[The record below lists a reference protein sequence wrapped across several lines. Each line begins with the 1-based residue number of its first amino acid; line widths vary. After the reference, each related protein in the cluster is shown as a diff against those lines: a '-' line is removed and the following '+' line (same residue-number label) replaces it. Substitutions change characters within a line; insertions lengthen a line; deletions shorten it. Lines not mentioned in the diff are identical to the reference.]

1 MILFYLLFYAFM
13 VFIATMV
20 LGGHTPTS
28 KLLPREAFDET
39 LKRMNSD
46 SRNHILVCIII
57 IISALVPII
66 DSFLE
71 TVTVRSD
78 TERGKYEQVSRLLQ
92 LDLSSGWGIFFLVV
106 SYALIVCML
115 IWIISNLNYRTKN
128 RQFLEKLVDN
138 YDKNQIVL
146 AEHRAKEEEKNQNA
160 LSALSA
166 ELGDP
171 TRIIKPLNNTIKKAF
186 IVFSKTQKI
195 YYDTQVIPYKQI
207 IGCEIKDDSHTTI
220 EGEKT
225 AITTSSTGST
235 IGRSVVGGLVAG
247 PAGAI
252 IGGSTAKKE
261 TQIIDNTQTIIHH
274 HYYAL
279 ISTTDPTNPIVSID
293 CGTNSSKI
301 AEEIKAIVEGI
312 VVESSRSEVRS
323 TSVTDELLK
332 LADLK
337 ERGILSDAEFEQQK
351 KRILESNN

>member
-1 MILFYLLFYAFM
+1 MILFYFIFYGFLVAMAGASFSER
-13 VFIATMV
+13 
-20 LGGHTPTS
+20 PS
-28 KLLPREAFDET
+28 KNELLPHEEFDET
-39 LKRMNSD
+39 LERINYC
-46 SRNHILVCIII
+46 SRIHILYCIII

-78 TERGKYEQVSRLLQ
+78 TERDKYEQVSRIFQ
-92 LDLSSGWGIFFLVV
+92 MDLSSGWSIFFLIV

-128 RQFLEKLVDN
+128 RQYLEKLVDN
-138 YDKNQIVL
+138 YDREQAAVD
-146 AEHRAKEEEKNQNA
+146 EQRAKEEEKNQRD
-160 LSALSA
+160 LSALSI
-166 ELGDP
+166 ELGAP
-171 TRIIKPLNNTIKKAF
+171 TRIIKPLNNTIENSF

-220 EGEKT
+220 EGEKK
-225 AITTSSTGST
+225 AITTTSTGST

-261 TQIIDNTQTIIHH
+261 TQIIDNTQAITHH

-279 ISTTDPTNPIVSID
+279 ISTTDPTNPVVTID
-293 CGTNSSKI
+293 CGTNSAKI
-301 AEEIKAIVEGI
+301 AEEIKAIIDGI
-312 VVESSRSEVRS
+312 VIETSKTQVHSA
-323 TSVTDELLK
+323 SVTDELLK
-332 LADLK
+332 LAELK
-337 ERGILSDAEFEQQK
+337 ERGFLSDEEFEQQK
-351 KRILESNN
+351 KRILERDN